1 MDLTDALDWLERRH
15 HGVLVTLRRDGRA
28 QTSDIVYALGSGSAG
43 AASAERVVRISVTV
57 DRAKTANMRRDP
69 RVVLHVS
76 EPSSWSYVSLDA
88 RADLSPVCTDP
99 DDAVADELAA
109 VYRAV
114 AGGEHPDW
122 GDFRRAMVAERRLV
136 ARLIPAAAVG
146 QIHPPT

>member
-28 QTSDIVYALGSGSAG
+28 QTSDIVYAVGTAPTGTV
-43 AASAERVVRISVTV
+43 SAERVVRISV
-57 DRAKTANMRRDP
+57 
-69 RVVLHVS
+69 
-76 EPSSWSYVSLDA
+76 
-88 RADLSPVCTDP
+88 CTHP
-99 DDAVADELAA
+99 DDPVADELAA

-122 GDFRRAMVAERRLV
+122 GDFRRAMVTERRLV
-136 ARLIPAAAVG
+136 ARLVPATAVG